1 VEAGVEDGFEHCC
14 CCCLLLA
21 LLVLEGGVLFLVCGY
36 YFGEAG

>member
-1 VEAGVEDGFEHCC
+1 
-14 CCCLLLA
+14 LLRA